1 MKFINVITYNNQY
14 GLSEDVKL
22 LVTNLQKFYKDNVK
36 FNFLNFFEYKCMPAD
51 INIFLETP
59 SKMMFQ
65 YAPVNILIPN
75 QEWYYDTWVDYIDNF
90 DFILTKTRYGFDIF
104 KSLVK
109 DKDKVHYMGW
119 KSKDMYDEKIEK
131 DYTKCFHLAG
141 GSIYKHTQDLIDNW
155 NENLPELTVLYNP
168 IKVKLKENKIDK

>member
-1 MKFINVITYNNQY
+1 
-14 GLSEDVKL
+14 
-22 LVTNLQKFYKDNVK
+22 
-36 FNFLNFFEYKCMPAD
+36 
-51 INIFLETP
+51 
-59 SKMMFQ
+59 MMFQ

-75 QEWYYDTWVDYIDNF
+75 QEWYYHTWVDYIDDF
-90 DFILTKTRYGFDIF
+90 DFILTKTRYGYDIF

-119 KSKDMYDEKIEK
+119 KSKDMYEENIEK

-155 NENLPELTVLYNP
+155 NENLPEL
-168 IKVKLKENKIDK
+168 